1 MFALL
6 LDVGD
11 NENTR
16 HQVFVVTIKYQS
28 NVGLFVWIVV
38 VTTSAP
44 ATSLQPRSVCELL
57 CVLQL

>member
-1 MFALL
+1 MSERVFALL
-6 LDVGD
+6 LDVRD

-44 ATSLQPRSVCELL
+44 ASYITPAPL
-57 CVLQL
+57 CL